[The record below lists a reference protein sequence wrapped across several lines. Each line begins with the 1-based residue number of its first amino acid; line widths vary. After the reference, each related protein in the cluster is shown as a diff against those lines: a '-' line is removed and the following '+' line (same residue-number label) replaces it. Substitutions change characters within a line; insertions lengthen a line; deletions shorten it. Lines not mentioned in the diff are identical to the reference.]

1 MFSCT
6 TVVYRDLP
14 DNFSRLRDLEL
25 LQATKLSATLQ
36 LCPCYECA
44 QAVSRLCSG
53 RCGTCLL
60 GYWEHGQLLQSPIND
75 YLWALTSSSPSV
87 SLLLRQ
93 ASLAFAEQSK

>member
-53 RCGTCLL
+53 RCGTWLL
-60 GYWEHGQLLQSPIND
+60 GTWS
-75 YLWALTSSSPSV
+75 TSSV
-87 SLLLRQ
+87 TH
-93 ASLAFAEQSK
+93 K